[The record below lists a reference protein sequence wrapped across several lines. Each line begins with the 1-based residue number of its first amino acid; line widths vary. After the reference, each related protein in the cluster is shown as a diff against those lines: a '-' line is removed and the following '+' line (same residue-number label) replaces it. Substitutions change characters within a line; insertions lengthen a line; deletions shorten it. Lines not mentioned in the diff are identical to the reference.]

1 MSDLVERLR
10 RADGAYYTAE
20 ALQKLLREAAD
31 RIEWLEGRAGAI
43 SAGLN
48 EIGNTVHEASE
59 TNRRLGRILNG
70 G

>member
-10 RADGAYYTAE
+10 TGLMGAE
-20 ALQKLLREAAD
+20 ALKLMIEAAD

-48 EIGNTVHEASE
+48 EIGNAVHEASE
-59 TNRRLGRILNG
+59 MNRRLGRILNG